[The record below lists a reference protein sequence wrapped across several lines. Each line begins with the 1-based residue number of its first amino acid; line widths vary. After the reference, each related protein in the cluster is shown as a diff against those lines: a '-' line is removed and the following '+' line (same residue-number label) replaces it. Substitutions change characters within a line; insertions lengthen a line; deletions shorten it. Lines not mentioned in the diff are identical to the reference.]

1 MNDNLLGT
9 GLIIAGSLLNGLWA
23 YPMKCVKNWRWE
35 NIWFLFG
42 LFGLVILPWAVAL
55 LTVPGLFSIYSKTP
69 GPLILG
75 VVGLGCAWGV
85 GSLLFGLGVSALGF
99 SLGYAMVIGT
109 SAVLGTV
116 IPALVF
122 NPDLLLTRK
131 GGALMAALVIMIA
144 GLVCFVAAGRKREA
158 MTANDSG
165 AGNYK
170 ILSNTEFLRGMG
182 ICFLSGLLSAC
193 FNIGFAVTRPLLD
206 LVVESGTSRT
216 FATNAVWA
224 LVMSSGFVPSALYCV
239 WLFRQ
244 HRSLKQFTKG
254 TVNWLYGIL
263 MGFLWMASVIL
274 YGFGAVSMGSAGATL
289 GWPIL
294 MAGTVI
300 TANLLGLAT
309 GEWIGTG
316 WETKKYLF
324 TGIGLLVL
332 SVVII
337 GSAG

>member
-1 MNDNLLGT
+1 MNDNLVGT
-9 GLIIAGSLLNGLWA
+9 GLIIVGSVLNGLWA
-23 YPMKCVKNWRWE
+23 YPMKCVKDWRWE

-42 LFGLVILPWAVAL
+42 LFGLVILPWVVAL
-55 LTVPGLFSIYSKTP
+55 LTVPGLFTIYGRTP
-69 GPLILG
+69 GALIVG
-75 VVGLGCAWGV
+75 VLGLGCAWGV

-116 IPALVF
+116 IPALLF
-122 NPDLLLTRK
+122 NPELVSTRR
-131 GGALMAALVIMIA
+131 GGALMVALFIMIA
-144 GLVCFVAAGRKREA
+144 GLVSFATAGRKREA
-158 MTANDSG
+158 LTAKDSG
-165 AGNYK
+165 GGTYK
-170 ILSNTEFLRGMG
+170 ILSNTQFLRGLG

-193 FNIGFAVTRPLLD
+193 FNFGFAVTRPLLD
-206 LVVESGTSRT
+206 LVVESGTPRT

-224 LVMSSGFVPSALYCV
+224 LVMSAGFVPSALYCV
-239 WLFRQ
+239 WLFRKHQ
-244 HRSLKQFTKG
+244 SFKQFSKG
-254 TVNWLYGIL
+254 TVNWSFGLL
-263 MGFLWMASVIL
+263 MGLLWMASVVL
-274 YGFGAVSMGSAGATL
+274 YGFGAVFIGSAGATL
-289 GWPIL
+289 GWPVL

-309 GEWIGTG
+309 REWIGTG

-337 GSAG
+337 GSAS